1 MATCDAKR
9 TAKPIGWKKPLSRLP
24 RENDGSVAVIFGLS
38 ASVLIGLVGGA
49 IDYAKVVSARTHL
62 QSAVDAGVLA
72 GGNALKLVVSSTD
85 SIVGLTTQTIQ
96 AEAKA
101 GPDAEVSIQVSVAGD
116 KTSVEARAEQVIK
129 LTFGTFVGMASIPIS
144 ARARASVVGR
154 MRLCML
160 ALDPAASGAFNLE
173 RNAQVTAYDCAL
185 YSNSTSRSGM
195 VGRDGALARAQTICS
210 AGGFKDDR
218 ANFTPNPQTS
228 CPVIQDPLRNRP
240 APPVGSCVNLPEI
253 LHLADALT
261 GKSKGVNV
269 VSQTVTL
276 DPGTYCGG
284 LHITKDAV
292 VTLRPG
298 IYVMKDGPLI
308 VDKKATMTG
317 RDVGFYF
324 TGNNTGLLFD
334 KKTTVELSAPTTGVM
349 AGLLMA
355 EDPSVTLPL
364 DPALAVDLLLG
375 DVITPTPPPLG
386 ATKPMRIYRIISDN
400 ARTMLGTIYLP
411 AGRLV
416 IDSKRPVADLSAYT
430 VVVAQQ
436 INLYEGP
443 NLYLNADYNRSS
455 VPVPKG
461 VGPISGQLVIS
472 Q

>member
-1 MATCDAKR
+1 MVTREAK
-9 TAKPIGWKKPLSRLP
+9 TKPIGCKKPLSRLS
-24 RENDGSVAVIFGLS
+24 RENDGSVAVIFGLA

-72 GGNALKLVVSSTD
+72 GGNALKLVVSSTE

-101 GPDAEVSIQVSVAGD
+101 GPDAPVAIEVSVAAD

-129 LTFGTFVGMASIPIS
+129 LTFGTFVGMASMPVS

-185 YSNSTSRSGM
+185 YSNSTSNSGM

-240 APPVGSCVNLPEI
+240 APPVGDCVNLPEI
-253 LHLADALT
+253 LRLADALT
-261 GKSKGVNV
+261 GKSKGSNV
-269 VSQTVTL
+269 VAESVTL

-284 LHITKDAV
+284 LHITKNAV

-317 RDVGFYF
+317 KDVGFYF
-324 TGNNTGLLFD
+324 NGNNGGLLFD

-355 EDPSVTLPL
+355 EDPTVTLPI
-364 DPALAVDLLLG
+364 DPALSVDLLLG
-375 DVITPTPPPLG
+375 EVITPTPPPLS
-386 ATKPMRIYRIISDN
+386 ATKPMRTYRIISDN

-455 VPVPKG
+455 VPIPQG
-461 VGPISGQLVIS
+461 VGPISGRLVIS

>member
-9 TAKPIGWKKPLSRLP
+9 TAKPIGWKKPLSRLT

-210 AGGFKDDR
+210 AGDSR
-218 ANFTPNPQTS
+218 T
-228 CPVIQDPLRNRP
+228 
-240 APPVGSCVNLPEI
+240 
-253 LHLADALT
+253 
-261 GKSKGVNV
+261 
-269 VSQTVTL
+269 
-276 DPGTYCGG
+276 
-284 LHITKDAV
+284 
-292 VTLRPG
+292 
-298 IYVMKDGPLI
+298 
-308 VDKKATMTG
+308 TG
-317 RDVGFYF
+317 RISRP
-324 TGNNTGLLFD
+324 TRRRAAPSSRIR
-334 KKTTVELSAPTTGVM
+334 SAT
-349 AGLLMA
+349 A
-355 EDPSVTLPL
+355 LPRRSG
-364 DPALAVDLLLG
+364 AV
-375 DVITPTPPPLG
+375 
-386 ATKPMRIYRIISDN
+386 
-400 ARTMLGTIYLP
+400 
-411 AGRLV
+411 
-416 IDSKRPVADLSAYT
+416 
-430 VVVAQQ
+430 
-436 INLYEGP
+436 
-443 NLYLNADYNRSS
+443 
-455 VPVPKG
+455 
-461 VGPISGQLVIS
+461 
-472 Q
+472 